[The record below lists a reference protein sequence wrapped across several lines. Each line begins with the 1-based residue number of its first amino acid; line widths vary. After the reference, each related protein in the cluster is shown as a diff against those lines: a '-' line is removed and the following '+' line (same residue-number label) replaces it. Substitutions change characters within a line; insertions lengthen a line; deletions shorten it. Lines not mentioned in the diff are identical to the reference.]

1 MSVIPAENQT
11 ADIEEFLEREA
22 AATTYEEKIA
32 LGRDVL
38 AWARERFGDQL
49 TIASSMG
56 DEILLHLAGTTAPG
70 FDVFFL
76 DTGYHFP
83 ETIGTRDAYAVML
96 PLSIRTVYPRES
108 VESQDV
114 RFGPRLHDRNP
125 DLCCRMR
132 KVAPLNAALEGYA
145 AWVTGVRRADA
156 ATRADAQLI
165 EWDAK
170 RSMLKIN
177 PIVGWSHDEADRYAA
192 ENGVFL
198 NPLRQLGF
206 ASIGCAP
213 CTRAVG
219 EGEDPRAGRWAGQDK
234 VECGLHI

>member
-1 MSVIPAENQT
+1 MSAIPTESLT
-11 ADIEEFLEREA
+11 VEIEAFLVRESG
-22 AATTYEEKIA
+22 ATTYEEKVQLA
-32 LGRDVL
+32 HDVL
-38 AWARERFGDQL
+38 AWAHESYGAGL

-76 DTGYHFP
+76 DTGYHFA
-83 ETIGTRDAYAVML
+83 ETLGTRDAYQVML
-96 PLSIRTVYPRES
+96 PLQIRTVLPRET
-108 VESQDV
+108 VASQDI
-114 RFGPRLHDRNP
+114 RFGPRLHARNP

-156 ATRADAQLI
+156 ATRTDSQLI

-170 RSMLKIN
+170 RSMIKIN
-177 PIVGWSHDEADRYAA
+177 PVVGWSHEEAERYAA
-192 ENGVFL
+192 EHGVFM
-198 NPLRQLGF
+198 NPLRELGF
-206 ASIGCAP
+206 ASIGCEP
-213 CTRAVG
+213 CTRPVG
-219 EGEDPRAGRWAGQDK
+219 AGEDPRAGRWANSDK

>member
-11 ADIEEFLEREA
+11 ADIEDFLEREA

-38 AWARERFGDQL
+38 AWARERYGDQL

-76 DTGYHFP
+76 DTGYHFS

-96 PLSIRTVYPRES
+96 PLQIRTIYPRES

-177 PIVGWSHDEADRYAA
+177 PVVGWTHEEADRYAA

-219 EGEDPRAGRWAGQDK
+219 EGEDQRAGRWAGQDK